1 MSETILQMS
10 TSQRLE
16 PFLILSK
23 SVKGVANNKLIQDV
37 LAATGVY
44 VFAELLESPN
54 LIEASS
60 IPEVAPYYTLLKIFS
75 YGTYRD
81 YVAYLVL
88 VDHANELPA
97 LNEAQITKL
106 KHLSIVSLSEESRTI
121 SYDKLLKYLDIADV
135 RQLEDLIIGAFYEDV
150 LKGKMDQKRKQLEV
164 EYTMGRDLRPG
175 QRGDV
180 ITILQNWSQN
190 TENILNNLD
199 KKISSIQDTAAEEKR
214 SREQYEREI
223 ERLKKEIKSNAA
235 INMDDEKGKGRRPN
249 NNGMY
254 DDGETTT
261 YNSSAIQYDSKE
273 YIEESYRTART
284 RKSRGSKRYA
294 LGRP

>member
-1 MSETILQMS
+1 MS
-10 TSQRLE
+10 TCQRLE

-23 SVKGVANNKLIQDV
+23 SVKGVANIKLIQDV

-44 VFAELLESPN
+44 VFAELLKSPN
-54 LIEASS
+54 LVEASS

-81 YVAYLVL
+81 YIDNAK
-88 VDHANELPA
+88 ELPV
-97 LNEAQITKL
+97 LNEVQITKL

-175 QRGDV
+175 QRSDV

-190 TENILNNLD
+190 TESILINLD

-223 ERLKKEIKSNAA
+223 ERLKKEIKTSAA
-235 INMDDEKGKGRRPN
+235 INMEEEKAKGRRPN
-249 NNGMY
+249 NNGLY
-254 DDGETTT
+254 DDGETTS
-261 YNSSAIQYDSKE
+261 YNSSTIQYDSKE